1 MGGFDASAGFG
12 VSADFS
18 ASADLSAGAS
28 FSADVSASASFSAS
42 LSAGFG
48 VAIGGGS
55 KDPLLGFRF
64 AVEIEGLVTA
74 GFSDV
79 TGMHG
84 EIEVQQYRE
93 GGVNAYMVQ
102 RAGPVKYPN
111 NLTLKK
117 GVLSG
122 SRE

>member
-1 MGGFDASAGFG
+1 MGGFDVGAGF
-12 VSADFS
+12 SADADFS

-28 FSADVSASASFSAS
+28 LSAGVSASAS

-48 VAIGGGS
+48 VAIGIGGS
-55 KDPLLGFRF
+55 RDPLLGFRF

-84 EIEVQQYRE
+84 EIEVLQYRE
-93 GGVNAYMVQ
+93 GGENTHMVQ

-111 NLTLKK
+111 NL
-117 GVLSG
+117 
-122 SRE
+122 